1 MSRRPVPVRVTAS
14 PRAALAAIAG
24 LTALAVAGC
33 APAPPAGGTATS
45 IRWQDLLV
53 EPSAHTRE
61 YDTTTGVHFCADQTL
76 WGVALAPGERREYR
90 AEAGGDDELRLAV
103 CREGGEGA
111 AALGVTVATSEGDFV
126 AEGGPKLERRLDLPA
141 GWSAATIDLAG
152 ARGRLELALVAE
164 LPEGARLFVRD
175 LAVRTESAANAPRPA
190 PRAILISLDAFRED
204 AIGAIGGRT
213 RTPALD
219 RVMAE
224 GERFHPHWAAEIS
237 TKPSHASMLSGLPAD
252 VHGCDRGDVPLSDD
266 IVTLP
271 ERLRAAG
278 VATAGYASVAPFFA
292 EKFGLAQG
300 FDRWRLEA
308 WTTAQELRA
317 ATSWLA
323 SKRDEPSFLFVHL
336 YAPHSDFRGLPYEAE
351 GVTRATVFERFGV
364 ADYGCRAGR
373 CGSAV
378 LLEANF
384 GLPRLPREAEIVRF
398 LYERGIETLDA
409 DLALFFDDLRR
420 SGLWDESLVVVTADH
435 GEAFDEHGFLMHTTA
450 HEEVLR
456 VPLLVKWPRGARAGA
471 VTERFS
477 TALDLAPTLLAHFG
491 LAAPDLVG
499 RDLAKPAAADEP
511 RLMVSK
517 DAIRLGDTK
526 HLVATATFPAALY
539 DLAADPG
546 ERTDLLP
553 GAAAEAERLA
563 GVRARA
569 IERARA
575 LLGREVTTR
584 PAPYTP
590 EEIERLRSLGYL
602 R

>member
-1 MSRRPVPVRVTAS
+1 VT
-14 PRAALAAIAG
+14 PRAFLVPALCTVALAACSPSG
-24 LTALAVAGC
+24 
-33 APAPPAGGTATS
+33 PASPQRVS
-45 IRWQDLLV
+45 VRWQDLLV
-53 EPSAHTRE
+53 DPSAHTRA
-61 YDTTTGVHFCADQTL
+61 YDETTGVHFCADQTL

-90 AEAGGDDELRLAV
+90 AEAGGGDELRLAV

-111 AALGVTVATSEGDFV
+111 AALGVELASADGAFTASGAASLT
-126 AEGGPKLERRLDLPA
+126 RRLELPA
-141 GWSAATIDLAG
+141 GWSETSIDLAG
-152 ARGRLELALVAE
+152 ARGRVELALAPE
-164 LPEGARLFVRD
+164 LPAGAKLFVRD
-175 LAVRTESAANAPRPA
+175 LAIRTVLPAPAPRPA

-204 AIGAIGGRT
+204 AWGGIGGRT
-213 RTPALD
+213 KTPALD
-219 RVMAE
+219 RVLAE
-224 GERFHPHWAAEIS
+224 AERFHPHWAAEIS
-237 TKPSHASMLSGLPAD
+237 TKPSHASMLTGLPAE

-266 IVTLP
+266 IVTMP
-271 ERLRAAG
+271 ERLRSAG
-278 VATAGYASVAPFFA
+278 VATAGFASVAPFFA

-317 ATSWLA
+317 AATWLD

-336 YAPHSDFRGLPYEAE
+336 YAPHSDFQGLPYEAE

-384 GLPRLPREAEIVRF
+384 GLPRLPREAEIARF
-398 LYERGIETLDA
+398 LYERGIETLDS
-409 DLALFFDDLRR
+409 DLAEFLDDLRR
-420 SGLWDESLVVVTADH
+420 SGLWDEALVIVTADH

-456 VPLLVKWPRGARAGA
+456 VPLVVKWPQGARAGRA
-471 VTERFS
+471 TERFS

-491 LAAPDLVG
+491 LEAPDLTG
-499 RDLAKPAAADEP
+499 RDLERPAAADEP
-511 RLMVSK
+511 RLLVSK
-517 DAIRLGDTK
+517 DAVRLGDVK
-526 HLVATATFPAALY
+526 HLLPTSEFPAALY

-546 ERTDLLP
+546 ERSDLLP

-575 LLGREVTTR
+575 LLGRELTTR

>member
-1 MSRRPVPVRVTAS
+1 MRPCRPRVAAVAA
-14 PRAALAAIAG
+14 AALVAG
-24 LTALAVAGC
+24 VLAGC
-33 APAPPAGGTATS
+33 APSTPAADPGLS
-45 IRWQDLLV
+45 VRWQDLLTD
-53 EPSAHTRE
+53 PSAHTRA
-61 YDTTTGVHFCADQTL
+61 YDETTGVHFCADQTL
-76 WGVALAPGERREYR
+76 WGVALGPGERREYR
-90 AEAGGDDELRLAV
+90 AEAAGGDELRLAV

-111 AALGVTVATSEGDFV
+111 AALGVELGSAKGVFAESGAATLS
-126 AEGGPKLERRLDLPA
+126 KRLELPA
-141 GWSAATIDLAG
+141 GWSGTTIDLAG
-152 ARGRLELALVAE
+152 AGGRLELALTAE
-164 LPEGARLFVRD
+164 LPAGARLFVRD
-175 LAVRTESAANAPRPA
+175 LTVRSVVAAAAPRPA

-204 AIGAIGGRT
+204 AWGGIGGRT
-213 RTPALD
+213 ETPALD
-219 RVMAE
+219 RVLAE

-237 TKPSHASMLSGLPAD
+237 TKPSHASMLSGLPAE

-271 ERLRAAG
+271 ERLRSAG
-278 VATAGYASVAPFFA
+278 VATAGFASVAPFFA

-317 ATSWLA
+317 AASWLDA
-323 SKRDEPSFLFVHL
+323 KRDEPSFLFVHL
-336 YAPHSDFRGLPYEAE
+336 YAPHSDFQGLPYEAE

-384 GLPRLPREAEIVRF
+384 GLPRLPREAEIARF
-398 LYERGIETLDA
+398 LYERGIETLDR

-420 SGLWDESLVVVTADH
+420 AGLWEDTLVVVTADH
-435 GEAFDEHGFLMHTTA
+435 GEAFDEHGFLMHTTP

-456 VPLLVKWPRGARAGA
+456 VPLVVKWPKGERAGR

-477 TALDLAPTLLAHFG
+477 TALDLAPTILARFG
-491 LAAPDLVG
+491 LTAPDLTG
-499 RDLAKPAAADEP
+499 RDLAQPAAPDEP
-511 RLMVSK
+511 RLLVSK
-517 DAIRLGDTK
+517 DAVRLGDSK
-526 HLVATATFPAALY
+526 HLLATETFPAALY

-546 ERTDLLP
+546 ERTNRLP

-563 GVRARA
+563 GVHARA

-584 PAPYTP
+584 SAPYTP